1 MTEVSSSGGSSNGD
15 ERDRDS
21 LGAGL
26 LRERKSLF
34 PDSLPCGLC
43 LVAKLFEIIAYAH
56 CLFINMRTFSFKCL
70 LVCFIIFTK
79 DHEWP
84 DPVSVS

>member
-1 MTEVSSSGGSSNGD
+1 MVMKETGTPG
-15 ERDRDS
+15 
-21 LGAGL
+21 GAGM
-26 LRERKSLF
+26 LRERKSIF

-43 LVAKLFEIIAYAH
+43 LVAKLLEIIAYAH